1 MDLLDNPF
9 HILGVSPS
17 DNRRRIIEV
26 ADECSLLR
34 DPNECMESRSVLTN
48 PRKRLS
54 AEISWLPGTAV
65 DYITKVLELLE
76 SSPEDVLHIEDLTS
90 IARCNLLAAA
100 ITRLDD
106 CHPDELVTWVLE
118 IADEF
123 EEVSPGDLGI
133 IVNEERA
140 VSRFPEITDLS
151 TLEMEVQ
158 ERRRH
163 YNQVIKSA
171 FNKLSAGSIVKAA
184 TAVVESS
191 TQNGEEPGAI
201 LIADFVASYE
211 VDAQEFFEKEVKNI
225 MALVNRLRKDVDAK
239 CSDSILNSK
248 VDQLISIVKN
258 WDTVAQPIQVSAKGQ
273 GFDHDDSEHLAEIIR
288 RLSIHMV
295 NQHNKVHL
303 ARKLTDM
310 LQEVFAEVDK
320 VAEQTA
326 EDSEALGKLADQA
339 GKFIDDL
346 GEGSEE
352 WDQTISYE
360 AKIGIIFRNRLRISA
375 DGIEWKG
382 RCWKLASITRIR
394 WGSTVNVVNG
404 VAVGT
409 TYTIFFGTTSDYV
422 NIELKKEAIYSN
434 FTECL
439 WKAVGVRLMVEY
451 LKGCHEGEQYQF
463 GSSTM
468 SDDGMA
474 LVRKRLF
481 LRGDRIFCHWDE
493 LEIWNDNGALHIA
506 KKEDKRFVVVLS
518 YLAEDNIHLLEA
530 ALQMRQKLGVD
541 RLSGLLGL

>member
-54 AEISWLPGTAV
+54 AEIAWLPGTAE

-133 IVNEERA
+133 VVNEERA

-151 TLEMEVQ
+151 TLEVEVQ

-295 NQHNKVHL
+295 NQHNKIHL

-326 EDSEALGKLADQA
+326 EDSDALGKLADQA
-339 GKFIDDL
+339 EKSIDNAEKFIDDTEKYIDDL
-346 GEGSEE
+346 DEGSEE
-352 WDQTISYE
+352 RDQTICYE

-382 RCWKLASITRIR
+382 RRWKLDSITRIR
-394 WGSTVNVVNG
+394 WGSTVNILNG
-404 VAVGT
+404 VPVGT

-422 NIELKKEAIYSN
+422 NIELKKGLYTAILLNVYGKLS
-434 FTECL
+434 
-439 WKAVGVRLMVEY
+439 V
-451 LKGCHEGEQYQF
+451 F
-463 GSSTM
+463 G
-468 SDDGMA
+468 
-474 LVRKRLF
+474 
-481 LRGDRIFCHWDE
+481 
-493 LEIWNDNGALHIA
+493 
-506 KKEDKRFVVVLS
+506 
-518 YLAEDNIHLLEA
+518 
-530 ALQMRQKLGVD
+530 
-541 RLSGLLGL
+541 